1 MSKRNV
7 GLSEP
12 AYKHILELIMTKRL
26 MPGDRIPETRIAE
39 EFNISRTPVRDAMR
53 QLSNEGLIEIFPNRF
68 AQVKVYGD
76 DAIQEI
82 GTVRVALDTMSVKL
96 AGLYGSRADFLHL
109 LELAEQCSEAF
120 AQGDSEKRRV
130 YDSNYHLELARIAG
144 NSLLYKFQKEL
155 QLRVQFIQLHH
166 PNPVENETLH
176 LRQHKEIAEALMEHD
191 EKRALSLICSH
202 LTSFYNLK
210 QTYPENFFQMML

>member
-12 AYKHILELIMTKRL
+12 AYQHILSMIMTKQL

-68 AQVKVYGD
+68 AQVRVYSQE
-76 DAIQEI
+76 AIQEI
-82 GTVRVALDTMSVKL
+82 GILRVALDTMAVKL

-109 LELAEQCSEAF
+109 MDLAEQCSQAATADDGENC
-120 AQGDSEKRRV
+120 RH
-130 YDSNYHLELARIAG
+130 YDSAFHSGLAQIAG
-144 NSLLYKFQKEL
+144 NSLLLKFHKEL
-155 QLRVQFIQLHH
+155 QRRVEFIQLH
-166 PNPVENETLH
+166 NPTPIENGECH

-191 EKRALSLICSH
+191 EQRALNLITDH
-202 LTSFYNLK
+202 LTSFYALRDNF
-210 QTYPENFFQMML
+210 PEKFFHITF

>member
-12 AYKHILELIMTKRL
+12 AYKHILDLIMTKQL

-39 EFNISRTPVRDAMR
+39 DFNISRTPVRDAMR

-68 AQVKVYGD
+68 AQVRVYSE
-76 DAIQEI
+76 DAIREI
-82 GTVRVALDTMSVKL
+82 GTLRVALDTMSVKL

-109 LELAEQCSEAF
+109 RELAEQCIDAF
-120 AQGDSEKRRV
+120 NAEDPAMRRV
-130 YDSNYHLELARIAG
+130 YDSEFHLELARIAS
-144 NSLLYKFQKEL
+144 NSLLFKFQKEL

-166 PNPVENETLH
+166 PNPVENETVH
-176 LRQHKEIAEALMEHD
+176 LRQHLEIAEALMAHD
-191 EKRALSLICSH
+191 EKQALSLICDH
-202 LTSFYNLK
+202 LTSFYGLK
-210 QTYPENFFQMML
+210 KDYPEGFFQMTL